1 MVVVKS
7 RDQFKLP
14 VASAYP
20 NVLLEDLKS
29 RKLSSLDTVV
39 QLSSGEDKIYVD
51 MVLLVGASK
60 LISSV
65 LGELCTCLSNP
76 AIILPPSPPT
86 TLNSLKTL
94 LYTGII
100 SCISEHH
107 CNHVLEMSKH
117 LGLDI
122 SIKLVE
128 NDENGDSDVGHDE
141 VDNDSVLDV
150 DPVQLGSTL
159 LRIETIVS
167 DQKCGDC
174 VNLCFPKSRIKREA
188 SKDEFME
195 TLSGFEGRVQK
206 EYNTHPIGQYM
217 GPYDQNEHLKLSI
230 QLPNSNLDYKS
241 YTEFNHSGG
250 ECYEFSLRAYEKHA
264 DHKKIDAY
272 KIEAIYRFASAK
284 K

>member
-100 SCISEHH
+100 SNLFEYHG
-107 CNHVLEMSKH
+107 NHVLEMSK
-117 LGLDI
+117 
-122 SIKLVE
+122 
-128 NDENGDSDVGHDE
+128 
-141 VDNDSVLDV
+141 
-150 DPVQLGSTL
+150 QT
-159 LRIETIVS
+159 
-167 DQKCGDC
+167 
-174 VNLCFPKSRIKREA
+174 
-188 SKDEFME
+188 
-195 TLSGFEGRVQK
+195 
-206 EYNTHPIGQYM
+206 
-217 GPYDQNEHLKLSI
+217 
-230 QLPNSNLDYKS
+230 
-241 YTEFNHSGG
+241 
-250 ECYEFSLRAYEKHA
+250 
-264 DHKKIDAY
+264 
-272 KIEAIYRFASAK
+272 
-284 K
+284 